1 MFQEMCNCTA
11 LRPLYVQLQATNSMQ
26 IEYYHSASGETSPSV
41 FRSYALRALYGVS
54 GYADL
59 PPISSSK

>member
-1 MFQEMCNCTA
+1 MIRDGCNCTA
-11 LRPLYVQLQATNSMQ
+11 LRSLYVQLQDTKSMQ
-26 IEYYHSASGETSPSV
+26 IEYYHNASGETSPSV